1 MIDPT
6 RMVGMTFNMN
16 YFLKFWEIQGKI
28 YQHGLQESIKQTI
41 KSYLEKHD
49 LVLVKKSDLKTN

>member
-1 MIDPT
+1 MNDHLNQILERID
-6 RMVGMTFNMN
+6 G
-16 YFLKFWEIQGKI
+16 KFSKYRGKI

-49 LVLVKKSDLKTN
+49 LVLVKKSDLKNN